1 MCILLT
7 SINCKNK
14 RLEIKIEVQEVKE
27 VQEIKTS
34 A

>member
-7 SINCKNK
+7 SINFKNK
-14 RLEIKIEVQEVKE
+14 QLEIKIEVQEVKE